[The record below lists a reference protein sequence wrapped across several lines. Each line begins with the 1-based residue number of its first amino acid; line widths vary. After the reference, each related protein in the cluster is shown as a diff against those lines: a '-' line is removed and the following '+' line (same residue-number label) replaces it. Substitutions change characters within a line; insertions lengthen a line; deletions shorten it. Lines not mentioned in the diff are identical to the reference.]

1 MAHREELN
9 MADIFKVE
17 NPVYQDTKELLEHY
31 SGNWVIMT
39 DRMEKKYGLVIYYSP
54 DRKKLF
60 AKLIELDKESEI
72 YNDYAIKYIGKSR
85 SINASGGLFL

>member
-1 MAHREELN
+1 

-17 NPVYQDTKELLEHY
+17 NPIYQDTKELLEHY
-31 SGNWVIMT
+31 NENWVIM
-39 DRMEKKYGLVIYYSP
+39 DSIDEKKHGLVIYYST

-60 AKLIELDKESEI
+60 SKLMELDKQSEI
-72 YNDYAIKYIGKSR
+72 YHDYNVKYIGKSR